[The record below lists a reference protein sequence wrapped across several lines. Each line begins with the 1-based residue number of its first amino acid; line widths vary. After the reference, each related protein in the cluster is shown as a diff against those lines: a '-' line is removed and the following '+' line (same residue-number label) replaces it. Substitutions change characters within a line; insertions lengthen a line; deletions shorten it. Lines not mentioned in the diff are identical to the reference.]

1 MLSCCIL
8 DCYVDEPACFGV
20 PPFVS
25 PYPRYIFGA
34 LADAGVDGS
43 RIDYLT
49 IDSLRAAG
57 YRLERAYDMVFL
69 IGGAVVP
76 GRYLGSR
83 IGTAAEIRRIA
94 ENNRNQRFAVGGLIS
109 RVLPG
114 GGNVNLVHNDIE
126 KFAFTFAR
134 GDGADERRSP
144 GEIARWAPKGAAV
157 ARLHPRFPDLICEI
171 ETSRGCPRESHCSFC
186 SEGLYGQ
193 VQFRE
198 TGDIIAET
206 DALIAAG
213 IHRFRLGRQADIL
226 QYRSDCSSFTR
237 GFPRPEVSPIRELL
251 GELRKRKER
260 GLISVLN
267 IDNANPGTIAVF
279 PEESSM
285 ILDDLAATVTPG
297 DTMALGVESFDEE
310 VVRRNNLKV
319 SPADAVRAI
328 EIINGIGG
336 ARVQSIPVLLP
347 GVNLLHG
354 LEGETMETFE
364 INFRYLSDIM
374 ERGLLIKRIN
384 IRQVLPFPGTPAHM
398 HKFVPGK
405 SVENR
410 FVYYRD
416 RIRSEIE
423 HPMLEKIYPPGTIIR
438 RCQVLETQAGYSYG
452 KQIASYAITLKFP
465 MELPL
470 MSFYDAVIVSH
481 RERSLIA
488 LPYPININLLTQKAL
503 ELIPGISRKI
513 ASDIILKRPFG
524 SLNDVN
530 YFLKNVSKE
539 IVKTFIFN

>member
-1 MLSCCIL
+1 MLNCCIL

-34 LADAGVDGS
+34 LADAGADGA

-49 IDSLRAAG
+49 IDSLRAGG
-57 YRLERAYDMVFL
+57 YRLEGAYDMVFL

-76 GRYLGSR
+76 GRYLGSK

-109 RVLPG
+109 HVLPG
-114 GGNVNLVHNDIE
+114 GDNVILVHNDIE
-126 KFAFTFAR
+126 KFAFAFAR
-134 GDGADERRSP
+134 GGGADERRSA
-144 GEIARWAPKGAAV
+144 GEIARWAVKGAGV
-157 ARLHPRFPDLICEI
+157 VRHHPRFPDIICEV

-186 SEGLYGQ
+186 SEGLYGP
-193 VQFRE
+193 VEFRE
-198 TGDIIAET
+198 GGDIIAEV

-213 IHRFRLGRQADIL
+213 VSRFRLGRQADIL
-226 QYRSDCSSFTR
+226 QYRSDCSSFIR
-237 GFPRPEVSPIRELL
+237 GFPRPEVSPLRELL
-251 GELRKRKER
+251 AELRTRKDR

-279 PEESSM
+279 PEESSV
-285 ILDDLAATVTPG
+285 ILEDLAATVTPG

-319 SPADAVRAI
+319 SPSDAVRAI
-328 EIINGIGG
+328 EIINEIGG
-336 ARVQSIPVLLP
+336 KRIGSVPVLLP

-354 LEGETMETFE
+354 LDGETMGTFE
-364 INFRYLSDIM
+364 TNFRYLSDIM
-374 ERGLLIKRIN
+374 ERGLLVKRIN
-384 IRQVLPFPGTPAHM
+384 IRQILTFPGTPAHM
-398 HKFVPGK
+398 KKFVPGK

-423 HPMLEKIYPPGTIIR
+423 HAMLERIYPPGTIIR
-438 RCQVLETQAGYSYG
+438 QCQVLETQAGYSYG

-470 MSFYDAVIVSH
+470 NSFCDAVIISH
-481 RERSLIA
+481 RERSLLA
-488 LPYPININLLTQKAL
+488 LPCPININTLSQKSL

-513 ASDIILKRPFG
+513 ASDIILARPFVAM
-524 SLNDVN
+524 DDAKK
-530 YFLKNVSKE
+530 FLQNVSQE
-539 IVKTFIFN
+539 IIDSCFI

>member
-1 MLSCCIL
+1 MLNCCIL

-34 LADAGVDGS
+34 LADAGVDGA
-43 RIDYLT
+43 RVDYLT
-49 IDSLRAAG
+49 IDALRTGG

-83 IGTAAEIRRIA
+83 IGTAAEIHRIA
-94 ENNRNQRFAVGGLIS
+94 ESNRNQRFAVGGLVS
-109 RVLPG
+109 HVLNG
-114 GGNVNLVHNDIE
+114 GDNVITVHNDIE
-126 KFAFTFAR
+126 KFAFAFAR
-134 GDGADERRSP
+134 GAGADGRRTP
-144 GEIARWAPKGAAV
+144 AEIARWAVKGAAV
-157 ARLHPRFPDLICEI
+157 VRLHPRFPDIICEI

-186 SEGLYGQ
+186 SEGLHGP
-193 VQFRE
+193 VEFRE
-198 TGDIIAET
+198 TGDILAEV
-206 DALIAAG
+206 DALTAAG
-213 IHRFRLGRQADIL
+213 VSRFRLGRQADIL

-237 GFPRPEVSPIRELL
+237 GFPKPEVSPIRELL

-285 ILDDLAATVTPG
+285 ILEELAATVTPG

-319 SPADAVRAI
+319 SPAGAVRAI

-336 ARVQSIPVLLP
+336 ARVDSIPVLLP

-354 LEGETMETFE
+354 LDGETRGTFE
-364 INFRYLSDIM
+364 ANFRCLADIM
-374 ERGLLIKRIN
+374 ERGLLVKRIN
-384 IRQVLPFPGTPAHM
+384 IRQVLPFPGTPAHV
-398 HKFVPGK
+398 KRFVPGK
-405 SVENR
+405 SAENR
-410 FVYYRD
+410 FIYYRD
-416 RIRSEIE
+416 RIRAEIE

-438 RCQVLETQAGYSYG
+438 HCQVLETQAGYSYA

-465 MELPL
+465 SELPL
-470 MSFYDAVIVSH
+470 MSFHDAVIISH
-481 RERSLIA
+481 RERSLVA
-488 LPYPININLLTQKAL
+488 LPSPVNINTLSQKAL
-503 ELIPGISRKI
+503 ELIPGIGKKG
-513 ASDIILKRPFG
+513 ASEIILNRPFR
-524 SLNDVN
+524 SIAEIERFV
-530 YFLKNVSKE
+530 KNVSKE
-539 IVKTFIFN
+539 VVKRIVA